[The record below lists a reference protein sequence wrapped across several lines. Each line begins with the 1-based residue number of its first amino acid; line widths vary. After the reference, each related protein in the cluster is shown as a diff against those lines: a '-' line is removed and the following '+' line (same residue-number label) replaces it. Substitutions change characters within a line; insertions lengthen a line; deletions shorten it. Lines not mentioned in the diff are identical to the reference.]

1 MKPTL
6 QLRQGQSLAM
16 TPQLQQAIKLLQLS
30 TLELQLEIQQT
41 LESNPMLEMLE
52 EGESSEDDLP
62 VISEEDLARLR
73 QTSNEVVDFSAPEH
87 SSATTDADEWSDEH
101 IPDEL
106 PVDSQWDDVFEVSS
120 STTSH
125 VDEDFDFDSR
135 NSATETLQDHLLWQL
150 NLTPMSDRDRVVAL
164 AVIDAVAPS
173 GFLEMSAEEIH
184 QGLVAQWQD
193 EDELDLDEVLAVLHR
208 VQQFDPPGVAAHDL
222 RECLLIQLNQLH
234 EDTPW
239 LLDAKLVVSEYLDLL
254 AARDYKQLMRKSEIR
269 ENTLKK
275 VIELI
280 RSLKPQPGAA
290 IEEEKTEYVVPDVY
304 VRRKRTRWVV
314 ELNPDIAPR
323 LRINADYAALVR
335 RADSSADNAFL
346 RDCLQEARWFL
357 KSLTSRNETLMKVAT
372 AIVEHQR
379 GFLEYGAEAMKPMV
393 LANIAESVG
402 LHESTISRV
411 VNQKYM
417 HTPSGVFELKY
428 FFSSHVSTAGGG
440 ECSSTA
446 VRSMIKKLIGEESAS
461 KPLSDSTIVTL
472 LEKQGIQVARRTVA
486 KYRESLNIPPSSER
500 KRLS

>member
-52 EGESSEDDLP
+52 EGESAEDDLP

-73 QTSNEVVDFSAPEH
+73 ETSNEVIDFSAPEQ
-87 SSATTDADEWSDEH
+87 ATESVDEWQDEYL
-101 IPDEL
+101 PEEL
-106 PVDSQWDDVFEVSS
+106 PVDSQWGDVYETSTSPTSAADDDYS
-120 STTSH
+120 
-125 VDEDFDFDSR
+125 FDSR
-135 NSATETLQDHLLWQL
+135 NAATETLQEHLLWQL
-150 NLTPMSDRDRVVAL
+150 NLTPMTDRDRIIAL
-164 AVIDAVAPS
+164 AIVDAVAPS
-173 GFLEMSAEEIH
+173 GFLEISAEDIY
-184 QGLVAQWQD
+184 QGLLEQWQD
-193 EDELDLDEVLAVLHR
+193 EDVLECDEVLAVLHR

-239 LLDAKLVVSEYLDLL
+239 LLDAKLIVSDYLDLL
-254 AARDYKQLMRKSEIR
+254 AARDYKQLMKKSEIR

-275 VIELI
+275 AMELI
-280 RSLKPQPGAA
+280 RSLKPQPGAY
-290 IEEEKTEYVVPDVY
+290 IEAEKTEYVVPDVY
-304 VRRKRTRWVV
+304 VTRKRSRWVV
-314 ELNPDIAPR
+314 ELNPEIAPR
-323 LRINADYAALVR
+323 LRVNADYAALVR

-357 KSLTSRNETLMKVAT
+357 KSLVSRNETLMKVAT
-372 AIVEHQR
+372 AIVEYQR
-379 GFLEYGAEAMKPMV
+379 GFLEYGTEAMKPMV
-393 LANIAESVG
+393 LANIAETVG

-428 FFSSHVSTAGGG
+428 FFSSHVGTAGGG

-446 VRSMIKKLIGEESAS
+446 VRTMIKNLISAENVS
-461 KPLSDSTIVTL
+461 KPLSDSAIVTL
-472 LEKQGIQVARRTVA
+472 LEKQGINVARRTVA
-486 KYRESLNIPPSSER
+486 KYRESLNIASSSER
-500 KRLS
+500 KRLG

>member
-52 EGESSEDDLP
+52 EGEAAEDDLP
-62 VISEEDLARLR
+62 VISEADLARLR
-73 QTSNEVVDFSAPEH
+73 ETSNEVIDFSAPEQTAE
-87 SSATTDADEWSDEH
+87 SVDEWQDEYL
-101 IPDEL
+101 PEEL
-106 PVDSQWDDVFEVSS
+106 PVDSQWDDVYQASGNNNAA
-120 STTSH
+120 
-125 VDEDFDFDSR
+125 DEDYSIDSR
-135 NSATETLQDHLLWQL
+135 NAATETLQDHLLWQL
-150 NLTPMSDRDRVVAL
+150 NLTPMTDRDRVIAL
-164 AVIDAVAPS
+164 AIIDAVAPS
-173 GFLEMSAEEIH
+173 GFLDITAEEIY
-184 QGLVAQWQD
+184 QGLLEQWQD
-193 EDELDLDEVLAVLHR
+193 EDALECDEVLAVLHR
-208 VQQFDPPGVAAHDL
+208 IQQFDPPGVAAHDL

-254 AARDYKQLMRKSEIR
+254 AARDYKLLMKKSEIR

-275 VIELI
+275 VMELI
-280 RSLKPQPGAA
+280 RSLKPQPGAH
-290 IEEEKTEYVVPDVY
+290 IEAEKTEYVVPDVY
-304 VRRKRTRWVV
+304 VTRKRSRWVV
-314 ELNPDIAPR
+314 ELNPEIAPR
-323 LRINADYAALVR
+323 LRVNADYAALVR

-357 KSLTSRNETLMKVAT
+357 KSLVSRNETLMKVAT
-372 AIVEHQR
+372 AIVEYQR
-379 GFLEYGAEAMKPMV
+379 GFLEYGTEAMKPMV

-446 VRSMIKKLIGEESAS
+446 VRTMIKKLIGEESAR
-461 KPLSDSTIVTL
+461 KPLSDSAIVTL
-472 LEKQGIQVARRTVA
+472 LEKQGINVARRTVA

-500 KRLS
+500 KRLT

>member
-52 EGESSEDDLP
+52 EGESAEDDLP

-73 QTSNEVVDFSAPEH
+73 ETSNEVIDFSAPEQ
-87 SSATTDADEWSDEH
+87 ATESVDEWQDEYL
-101 IPDEL
+101 PEEL
-106 PVDSQWDDVFEVSS
+106 PVDSQWGDVYETSTSPTSAADDDYS
-120 STTSH
+120 
-125 VDEDFDFDSR
+125 FDSR
-135 NSATETLQDHLLWQL
+135 NAATETLQEHLLWQL
-150 NLTPMSDRDRVVAL
+150 NLTPMTDRDRIIAL
-164 AVIDAVAPS
+164 AIVDAVAPS
-173 GFLEMSAEEIH
+173 GFLEISAEDIYQSLLE
-184 QGLVAQWQD
+184 QWQD
-193 EDELDLDEVLAVLHR
+193 EDVLECDEVLAVLHR

-239 LLDAKLVVSEYLDLL
+239 LLDAKLIVSDYLDLL
-254 AARDYKQLMRKSEIR
+254 AARDYKQLMKKSEIR

-275 VIELI
+275 AMELI
-280 RSLKPQPGAA
+280 RSLKPQPGAY
-290 IEEEKTEYVVPDVY
+290 IEAEKTEYVVPDVY
-304 VRRKRTRWVV
+304 VTRKRSRWVV
-314 ELNPDIAPR
+314 DLNPEIAPR
-323 LRINADYAALVR
+323 LRVNADYAALVR

-357 KSLTSRNETLMKVAT
+357 KSLVSRNETLMKVAT
-372 AIVEHQR
+372 AIVEYQR
-379 GFLEYGAEAMKPMV
+379 GFLEYGTEAMKPMV
-393 LANIAESVG
+393 LANIAETVG

-428 FFSSHVSTAGGG
+428 FFSSHVGTAGGG

-446 VRSMIKKLIGEESAS
+446 VRTMIKKLIEEESAS
-461 KPLSDSTIVTL
+461 KPLSDSAIVTL
-472 LEKQGIQVARRTVA
+472 LEKQGINVARRTVA
-486 KYRESLNIPPSSER
+486 KYREQLNISPSSER
-500 KRLS
+500 KRLT